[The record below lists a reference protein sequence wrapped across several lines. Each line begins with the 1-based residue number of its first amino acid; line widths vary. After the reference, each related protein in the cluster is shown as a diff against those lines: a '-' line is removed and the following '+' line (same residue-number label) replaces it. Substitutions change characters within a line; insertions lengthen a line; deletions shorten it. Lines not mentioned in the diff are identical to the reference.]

1 MAIIKN
7 KIFAKSKR
15 TGNFII
21 VFLFILSFFLVFIN
35 KLDLVISSKIKN
47 TGMDIFAPFSYVI
60 SYPFIKTS
68 QLVGKV
74 DNLKN
79 LSLENDRL
87 NEEIKRLKKWQILSL
102 RLINENKAY
111 KNLLNVSDNNFSLIH
126 TARVI
131 NKNPS
136 FFIDTIQINIGYDKK
151 VSINSTV
158 INERGLIGKIIDTGK
173 LSSKV
178 LLITDLNS
186 SVPVKALTRDIQ
198 AIVSGQSNS
207 HLLKLKFVKENEIP
221 KIGEILV
228 TSGNA
233 NMFPADIAV
242 GKIYK
247 IENKTIYAKPF
258 VNFKKIEFV
267 NVITNKK

>member
-1 MAIIKN
+1 MPIIKS
-7 KIFAKSKR
+7 KIFTKSKKNS
-15 TGNFII
+15 NFII
-21 VFLFILSFFLVFIN
+21 IFLFIFSFFLVFIN

-47 TGMDIFAPFSYVI
+47 TSMDIFAPFSYAL

-68 QLVGKV
+68 EFIEKA

-79 LSLENDRL
+79 LSLENGRL
-87 NEEIKRLKKWQILSL
+87 NEEIKRLKKWQTLSI

-111 KNLLNVSDNNFSLIH
+111 KNLLNVTDDNFLLIH

-136 FFIDTIQINIGYDKK
+136 FFIDTIQLNIGYDKIISK
-151 VSINSTV
+151 NSTV

-186 SVPVKALTRDIQ
+186 SVPVKTLTRDIQ

-207 HLLKLKFVKENEIP
+207 HLLKLKFIKENELP

-228 TSGNA
+228 TSGHA
-233 NMFPADIAV
+233 NIFPADIAV

-258 VNFKKIEFV
+258 VNFKKLEFV
-267 NVITNKK
+267 NVIIRKK